1 MDEGAKG
8 FSGAEEGGI
17 AAEAAGSCASRSV
30 RQCIH
35 SQEAKRQGCQFSA
48 HFLLLTQPG
57 APSTGKCSPCL
68 IWVFSLPL
76 TQSRYSLTNVPRGL
90 FPRGS

>member
-1 MDEGAKG
+1 MDEGATG

-17 AAEAAGSCASRSV
+17 AAEAAGSCGGRSM
-30 RQCIH
+30 RQMVVLCAQ
-35 SQEAKRQGCQFSA
+35 SGSNETSP

-76 TQSRYSLTNVPRGL
+76 TQSRYSLTNVSRGL
-90 FPRGS
+90 SPRGS